1 MAERNSYLD
10 LNELIIF
17 ASAKLLV
24 TSTWVICMIDKLK
37 SDVLVFSSNPC
48 FHQNKKTANK
58 RAILLKQNQD
68 HIVRT
73 RKAL

>member
-17 ASAKLLV
+17 ASAKLSV

-48 FHQNKKTANK
+48 FHQNKKQQQIKELFSLNK
-58 RAILLKQNQD
+58 AKI
-68 HIVRT
+68 T
-73 RKAL
+73 